1 MSLMKWVSILVIAVV
16 VSSWGSRLY
25 GQTSSLYVTE
35 VAVPAPKGVGNNP
48 VDRLSPALSSNSLAA
63 VKMPEPRK
71 FAMYDLVTIIIRE
84 STESD
89 SESTLD
95 TKKES
100 KYDGEVSAFPNLQLA
115 KLLQFQLEPSSFSN
129 GNPSLGVNF
138 KSNFKGDGSAKRSDT
153 FTSRITARI
162 IDVKPNGTIV
172 IEARKFIQSDKE
184 TLEMVLSGTC
194 RKEDITI
201 DNTILSTQ
209 IYDLNLKK
217 IHKGELRNTAK
228 KGFITK
234 VLDGIFNF

>member
-1 MSLMKWVSILVIAVV
+1 MKLGIPAIAMALFAAGA
-16 VSSWGSRLY
+16 SA
-25 GQTSSLYVTE
+25 GQTRAQSSSLFVTE
-35 VAVPAPKGVGNNP
+35 VAAPAPRAIGNAP
-48 VDRLSPALSSNSLAA
+48 VDRLSPAISNTSLAA

-71 FAMYDLVTIIIRE
+71 FALYDLVTIIIRE

-89 SESTLD
+89 SESSLD

-100 KYDGEVSAFPNLQLA
+100 KYDGEMSAFPNLQLA

-138 KSNFKGDGSAKRSDT
+138 KSDFKGDGSAKRSDS

-162 IDVKPNGTIV
+162 IDIKPNGTIV
-172 IEARKFIQSDKE
+172 VEARKFIQSDKE

-194 RKEDITI
+194 RKEDITAE
-201 DNTILSTQ
+201 NTLLSTQ

-217 IHKGELRNTAK
+217 NHKGELRKAAK

-234 VLDGIFNF
+234 VLDGIFDF